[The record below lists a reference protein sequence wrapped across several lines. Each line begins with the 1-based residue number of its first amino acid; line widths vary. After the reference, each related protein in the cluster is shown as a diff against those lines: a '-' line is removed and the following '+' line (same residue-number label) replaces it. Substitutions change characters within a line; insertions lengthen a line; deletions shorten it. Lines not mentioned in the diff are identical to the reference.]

1 MLVMA
6 VINTRQIRIP
16 RNGRDVAASVAV
28 LLPVRNESANIVD
41 LVANLKE
48 QKGISDLKF
57 YFLDDGSPVTDRRKT
72 DY

>member
-28 LLPVRNESANIVD
+28 LLPVRNESENIVD
-41 LVANLKE
+41 LVATLRNKRE
-48 QKGISDLKF
+48 SQI
-57 YFLDDGSPVTDRRKT
+57 
-72 DY
+72 